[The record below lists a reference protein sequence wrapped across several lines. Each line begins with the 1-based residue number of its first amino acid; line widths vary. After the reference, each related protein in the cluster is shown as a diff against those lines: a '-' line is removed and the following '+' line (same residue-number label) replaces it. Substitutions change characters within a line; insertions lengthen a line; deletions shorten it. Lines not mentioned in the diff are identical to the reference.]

1 MGGRLGGEEALPFT
15 ALWTPG
21 ATGRARRRLQ
31 TSVGV
36 SCLLLPEAWKKEL
49 KDLASRVVVLTK
61 ENELK
66 NKEVSAEQRSCLGRD
81 EMDPSLCKEIP
92 FRLVQPDQ
100 QKS

>member
-1 MGGRLGGEEALPFT
+1 MEGWGE
-15 ALWTPG
+15 
-21 ATGRARRRLQ
+21 RRLFHLQ
-31 TSVGV
+31 PSGHLAPQGGQGGGFRHQLAV

-66 NKEVSAEQRSCLGRD
+66 NKEVSAEQRICLGRD

>member
-1 MGGRLGGEEALPFT
+1 MPHGGQGGGSRHQL
-15 ALWTPG
+15 
-21 ATGRARRRLQ
+21 
-31 TSVGV
+31 VG
-36 SCLLLPEAWKKEL
+36 SCFFLPEAWKKEL

-61 ENELK
+61 ENEPK

-92 FRLVQPDQ
+92 LRSVQPDQ